1 MNNFNKFTFFT
12 AIFIG
17 SLSSYFLNNYIN
29 NNINSHFA
37 SADSIRYPYYDE
49 FKDFMI
55 KYNKSYTSTSE
66 FWSKYHIY
74 VENYG
79 RINQTNLQGHRTFK
93 LAMNQFGAPDS
104 SQFRKY
110 Y

>member
-1 MNNFNKFTFFT
+1 MNNFNKFTIFT

-17 SLSSYFLNNYIN
+17 SLSGYFLNNYIN
-29 NNINSHFA
+29 NDINSHFA
-37 SADSIRYPYYDE
+37 NADSIRYPYYDE

-74 VENYG
+74 IENYG
-79 RINQTNLQGHRTFK
+79 RIKNDKAKKRNFLTNRKHNERTRF
-93 LAMNQFGAPDS
+93 
-104 SQFRKY
+104 
-110 Y
+110 